1 MSYNIDS
8 AEIVRGE
15 LRMRLENY
23 LAWREREE
31 ELPEI
36 HPFHLDKSVLVEH
49 LDEDRRFVFEDF
61 WWGGI
66 RSNDFYYQTLPLIA
80 ADLEGDG
87 DVLFTWEGGDSHTM
101 VRFRNGKAVEH
112 EAVFAAGKV
121 KREL

>member
-1 MSYNIDS
+1 MSYNVDS

-15 LRMRLENY
+15 LRMRVEDY
-23 LAWREREE
+23 LAWRSRGE

-36 HPFHLDKSVLVEH
+36 DPFHLEESVLVEH

-66 RSNDFYYQTLPLIA
+66 RSNDLYYQTLPLIA
-80 ADLEGDG
+80 ADLEGDA

-101 VRFRNGKAVEH
+101 VRFRDGKAVEH
-112 EAVFAAGKV
+112 EVTFAAGKAV
-121 KREL
+121 KEL